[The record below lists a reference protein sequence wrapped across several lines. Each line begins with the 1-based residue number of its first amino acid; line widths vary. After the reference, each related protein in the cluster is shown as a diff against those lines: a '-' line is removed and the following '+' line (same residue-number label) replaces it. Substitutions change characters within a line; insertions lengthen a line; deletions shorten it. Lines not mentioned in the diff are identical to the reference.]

1 LTAAEK
7 RKEHMKFFIPH
18 NESGYMLPVA
28 IVLLFVV
35 SGILLYFAMSY
46 ISQMN
51 IYEMLESH
59 YLSATIKK
67 MENLR

>member
-1 LTAAEK
+1 
-7 RKEHMKFFIPH
+7 MKFFIPW
-18 NESGYMLPVA
+18 NESGFLLPVA
-28 IVLLFVV
+28 IVLLFVL
-35 SGILLYFAMSY
+35 SGITFYFVMSY

>member
-1 LTAAEK
+1 MRYLYP
-7 RKEHMKFFIPH
+7 R
-18 NESGYMLPVA
+18 NEYGFLLPVA

-35 SGILLYFAMSY
+35 SGILLYFVMSY
-46 ISQMN
+46 LSQMN

-67 MENLR
+67 MENQR